1 MLSYVAI
8 FLSLVAIVLLII
20 VLIRF
25 KKNYSITDSVTQ
37 KLEAKMNRFI
47 TDVNNN
53 ASRDLDLINEATKRI
68 NALMNDADRKME
80 LFREATQRLRDM
92 IAETEKAGSAKLAQT
107 QNSPMQS
114 TTFKNPPIPDLPK
127 QNPSKQNPSIKN
139 QPLQNTLFDRDET
152 NITPDG
158 TAYKEVPLLKARVY
172 DDKTVVS
179 SSNKPLKEKVEKLF
193 NQGMQINDIAKD
205 LSCSISEVQFI
216 IDML

>member
-107 QNSPMQS
+107 QNSPIQS
-114 TTFKNPPIPDLPK
+114 TTFKNPPK
-127 QNPSKQNPSIKN
+127 QNPPIKN

>member
-1 MLSYVAI
+1 MTMLSYVAI

-68 NALMNDADRKME
+68 NTLMNDADRKME

-107 QNSPMQS
+107 QNSPIQS
-114 TTFKNPPIPDLPK
+114 TT
-127 QNPSKQNPSIKN
+127 
-139 QPLQNTLFDRDET
+139 
-152 NITPDG
+152 
-158 TAYKEVPLLKARVY
+158 
-172 DDKTVVS
+172 
-179 SSNKPLKEKVEKLF
+179 
-193 NQGMQINDIAKD
+193 
-205 LSCSISEVQFI
+205 
-216 IDML
+216 